1 MALKECLWQI
11 SEIKL
16 ALKDQLISIGKLDV
30 QINQVIIDS
39 RSKTDNGLFVAF
51 EGENNDGHNFLKQA
65 FANGCVLAIVDKVPD
80 GFSDGE
86 KLDERLILVKNSL
99 QALEKLAV
107 FSRNRSKAKIIGV
120 TGSVGKTGVKE
131 ILKTVFSTQGKT
143 FATFGNLNNHFG
155 VPLSL
160 CNMAKD
166 VEFGIFEMG
175 MNHSGEIEILSRIA
189 KPHLA
194 IITTVCAA
202 HIGNFN
208 NEEEIANN
216 AIVSE
221 TTALEKIALAK
232 SEIFAGLQ
240 EGGFALINADN
251 EYFKLLQDQA
261 IAKGIPI
268 NSIINFGSKEISN
281 VRLLAVEKAEN
292 FNSQVT
298 IFSTKSKQQT
308 GYLIN
313 TINQSTIFNSLIA
326 FACLEIFGKNMDLGL
341 ESLQKLK
348 VPEGRGNLINVE
360 KNGIKFTI
368 IDDTYNANA
377 VSMMAGLKF
386 LTDLKT
392 YQPQSRAIAF
402 VGDML
407 ELGESSQKEHKAIA
421 NYISAYSIDK
431 VLLVGEFM
439 KDLISDIKPE
449 KLIGHFQNFSLAAS
463 FLEEQNN
470 FQPQDGDIIFIK
482 GSRGTAMEKLV
493 KAMT

>member
-1 MALKECLWQI
+1 MASKECLWQI

-16 ALKDQLISIGKLDV
+16 ALKDQLISIGKLDSS
-30 QINQVIIDS
+30 INQVIIDS
-39 RSKTDNGLFVAF
+39 RSKADNGLFIAF
-51 EGENNDGHNFLKQA
+51 KGENNDGHNFLNQA
-65 FANGCVLAIVDKVPD
+65 FANGCIAAIVDKIPD
-80 GFSDGE
+80 EFID
-86 KLDERLILVKNSL
+86 DQRLILVKNSL
-99 QALEKLAV
+99 QALEKLAI
-107 FSRNRSKAKIIGV
+107 FSRDRTKAKIIAI

-131 ILKTVFSTQGKT
+131 ILKNVFSTQGKT

-175 MNHSGEIEILSRIA
+175 MNHSGEIEILSKIA
-189 KPHLA
+189 KPHIA

-208 NEEEIANN
+208 NEEEIA
-216 AIVSE
+216 
-221 TTALEKIALAK
+221 LAK
-232 SEIFAGLQ
+232 SEIFSGLQ

-251 EYFKLLQDQA
+251 EYFKLLQEQA

-268 NSIINFGSKEISN
+268 NNIINFGSKEISN

-341 ESLQKLK
+341 GGLQKLK

-392 YQPQSRAIAF
+392 YQPESRAIAF

-449 KLIGHFQNFSLAAS
+449 KLIGHFQNSSLAAS